1 MDALATWTGVLH
13 VTAAA
18 VLTLAGEIHRGVNA
32 VQRLGKLLRDH
43 RLVGRGADGSAI
55 RGGRA
60 RRRGA
65 VDRAGGGR
73 LWHAHRRAFLRGVAH
88 VGDPERA
95 VARGLAR
102 RALARGGGCGGERV
116 HGPRPPAGGA
126 GDARRPAG
134 GGLGWGP
141 RPFPPPATHPS

>member
-55 RGGRA
+55 SGGRA

-65 VDRAGGGR
+65 VDRAGGRG
-73 LWHAHRRAFLRGVAH
+73 LWHPHRSAFLRGVDRVDDSALVESCVFMH
-88 VGDPERA
+88 RA
-95 VARGLAR
+95 ITVCLW
-102 RALARGGGCGGERV
+102 C
-116 HGPRPPAGGA
+116 
-126 GDARRPAG
+126 
-134 GGLGWGP
+134 
-141 RPFPPPATHPS
+141 

>member
-1 MDALATWTGVLH
+1 MDAIATWTGVLH
-13 VTAAA
+13 VTTAA

-43 RLVGRGADGSAI
+43 RLVGRGADGSAV

-102 RALARGGGCGGERV
+102 RALARGGGCGGDR
-116 HGPRPPAGGA
+116 GDGRRPPAGAAAGA
-126 GDARRPAG
+126 PPARG
-134 GGLGWGP
+134 GGRRGEGT
-141 RPFPPPATHPS
+141 PPPLL